1 VSNIR
6 IIIIYTCTQ
15 HWPGGWRVAGGWAVD
30 QYYYDYYSGS
40 YYSVREREREL
51 LVVAFHRY
59 THTHV
64 YTYYMPCCLSSLKPE
79 PRFAKCL
86 KEDGGKG
93 LRWET
98 GVEEIPLWAC
108 GGEGG
113 GEVFGSATLAGHS
126 VALHYSEQLYTYI
139 ETRRRSSSRVSWA
152 GGIILYGVCQ
162 SDEKS
167 ATVTMKLPT
176 DLTLRSGSNNNDNSQ
191 FSHNHNHKF
200 RTCPAIV

>member
-1 VSNIR
+1 MKSR
-6 IIIIYTCTQ
+6 
-15 HWPGGWRVAGGWAVD
+15 AGGWAVD

-40 YYSVREREREL
+40 YYSVQEREREREL
-51 LVVAFHRY
+51 LVVASHRY
-59 THTHV
+59 THTHTHV
-64 YTYYMPCCLSSLKPE
+64 YTYYMPCCLSSLRAAFRQMSKRRRRKRAE
-79 PRFAKCL
+79 MRDWRWGDSAL
-86 KEDGGKG
+86 G
-93 LRWET
+93 LWVR
-98 GVEEIPLWAC
+98 
-108 GGEGG
+108 EGG
-113 GEVFGSATLAGHS
+113 GFWVGISRGTFCGATLQWA
-126 VALHYSEQLYTYI
+126 VVYTYI
-139 ETRRRSSSRVSWA
+139 ETRRRSTSRVSWA